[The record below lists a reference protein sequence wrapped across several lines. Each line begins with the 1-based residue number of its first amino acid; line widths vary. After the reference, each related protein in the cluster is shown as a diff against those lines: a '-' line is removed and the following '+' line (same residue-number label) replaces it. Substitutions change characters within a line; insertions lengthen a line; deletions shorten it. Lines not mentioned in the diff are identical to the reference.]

1 MEQIRFESGRERL
14 RCAYWDNERQVW
26 SKQENEYTVM
36 MEYNVLTVYM
46 LKTNLYDAETI
57 KGKFKVIGKTLGG
70 GLRY

>member
-1 MEQIRFESGRERL
+1 M
-14 RCAYWDNERQVW
+14 
-26 SKQENEYTVM
+26 
-36 MEYNVLTVYM
+36 LTVYM